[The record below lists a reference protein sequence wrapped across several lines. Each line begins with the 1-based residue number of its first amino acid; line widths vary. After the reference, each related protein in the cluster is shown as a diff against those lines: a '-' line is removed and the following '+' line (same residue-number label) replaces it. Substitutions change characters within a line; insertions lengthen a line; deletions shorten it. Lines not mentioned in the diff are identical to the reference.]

1 MRYVHRTKREAEQQG
16 QEPEKRQ
23 EALALEG
30 GPVNA
35 AERAETVDRNAIA
48 APSQAHAG
56 VAPPVAQAEPAKPD
70 WYAPYM
76 ALRQDWNSLIEDARQ
91 AGILSFYAKRYVD
104 MIPRIRAIAEN
115 LAVPAKARA
124 PMIQVLEN
132 HQRYL
137 SIRKHIED
145 YLDKTDRHMVAC
157 PRLVV
162 QRLS

>member
-1 MRYVHRTKREAEQQG
+1 
-16 QEPEKRQ
+16 
-23 EALALEG
+23 
-30 GPVNA
+30 
-35 AERAETVDRNAIA
+35 
-48 APSQAHAG
+48 
-56 VAPPVAQAEPAKPD
+56 
-70 WYAPYM
+70 
-76 ALRQDWNSLIEDARQ
+76 
-91 AGILSFYAKRYVD
+91 